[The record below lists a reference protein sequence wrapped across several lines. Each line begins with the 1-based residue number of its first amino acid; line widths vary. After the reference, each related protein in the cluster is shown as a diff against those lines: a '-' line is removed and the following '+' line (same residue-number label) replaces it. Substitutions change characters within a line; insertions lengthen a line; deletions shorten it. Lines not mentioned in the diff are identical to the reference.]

1 VALLEELVLG
11 EVSRAGGVGPGIQ
24 AVIVVVSV
32 VVVVVVYVFTERMHK
47 YTCIQC

>member
-1 VALLEELVLG
+1 MALLEELVLG

-32 VVVVVVYVFTERMHK
+32 VVVVVHVFTERMHK